1 MFNPA
6 PLYHTSEN
14 YLYPRLEH
22 HLDVSLIADA
32 MALLLDVSVPVRGG
46 PAEAVQR
53 PHGSRRHSG
62 CRSRGSRSRREVGRQ
77 STAVKGNGS
86 HRTGHCQV
94 WASEQLSEGH
104 WPSCS

>member
-1 MFNPA
+1 MFNTA
-6 PLYHTSEN
+6 PLYRTLEN
-14 YLYPRLEH
+14 YSYPRLEH
-22 HLDVSLIADA
+22 HLDVSPIADA

-46 PAEAVQR
+46 PAEAAQR
-53 PHGSRRHSG
+53 PRGGRRCSG
-62 CRSRGSRSRREVGRQ
+62 CRSRGSRSRPEVGRR

-94 WASEQLSEGH
+94 RASGQLSEGH